1 MDAYD
6 SFKKCEKKKKKCN
19 EARERFLLLEICVI
33 CVYKYDNKILAA
45 SLFPLQVAP
54 SFFFYSWFSVTSC

>member
-1 MDAYD
+1 MVLTLLRNV
-6 SFKKCEKKKKKCN
+6 KKKKKKCN

-54 SFFFYSWFSVTSC
+54 SFFFLFMVSVTSC